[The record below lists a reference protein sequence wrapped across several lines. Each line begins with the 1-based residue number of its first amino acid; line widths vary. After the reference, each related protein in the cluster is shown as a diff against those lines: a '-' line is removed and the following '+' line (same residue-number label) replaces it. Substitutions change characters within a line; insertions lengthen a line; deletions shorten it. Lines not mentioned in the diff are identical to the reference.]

1 MHQTLAVSGTSNP
14 LSLRS
19 DSVENLVHWTATR
32 IEALR
37 EEAAA
42 LRAQSQVQQRL
53 GADKAVSLE
62 DAVHLLQKADMLDR
76 GADVLAQTSAELC

>member
-1 MHQTLAVSGTSNP
+1 MHQTLAVSGTSNQ

-19 DSVENLVHWTATR
+19 DSVGNLVQWAAAC

-42 LRAQSQVQQRL
+42 LRAQSQVQRL
-53 GADKAVSLE
+53 GADMTVSLE
-62 DAVHLLQKADMLDR
+62 DAVHLLQKAAMLDR